1 MKSILILVLALVLAG
16 CAAATE
22 EKAVETKATDTKAD
36 MDALNKVR
44 DDFIAAFNA
53 GDAAK
58 VGDMYV
64 EDAVAM
70 PGDGSPTVQGRAAI
84 IERNKGLF
92 AANSAKITLTPGRTE
107 VSGDLAYDQG
117 TYKME
122 VTPKAAGGKTVTEE
136 GRYLVVLR
144 REASG
149 WKVIEDIDNSI
160 KPPAPAPAGG
170 KK

>member
-1 MKSILILVLALVLAG
+1 MKSLLILLSALVLAG
-16 CAAATE
+16 CASETSKQAEA
-22 EKAVETKATDTKAD
+22 TKAPDTKAD

-58 VGDMYV
+58 VGDLYV
-64 EDAVAM
+64 DDAVAM

-92 AANSAKITLTPGRTE
+92 EAFNAKITITPIRNH

-117 TYKME
+117 TFKME
-122 VTPKAAGGKTVTEE
+122 LTPKAKGGKPVTEE

-160 KPPAPAPAGG
+160 KPPAAPAA